1 MFMRISIFMT
11 VIEKLESTQRFALPA
26 RFHKYR
32 ILNILSLCFM
42 HITKKM
48 K

>member
-26 RFHKYR
+26 GFHEYR
-32 ILNILSLCFM
+32 ILDILYIFM
-42 HITKKM
+42 FYAHYE
-48 K
+48 